1 MSQLVPLRI
10 LIVDDFPSWRQFVAT
25 MLQDRPEYRI
35 VGEASDGV
43 EAVRKSAELQP
54 DLVLLDIGLP
64 RIHGI
69 EAAKRICAVAPHSK
83 ILFVSENQCQDIVD
97 AALRASACT
106 RGYVVK
112 SDAAADLGPALQAL
126 TEDKQFVSPRLLS
139 QAKLLSAS
147 LGPLWSFSS

>member
-1 MSQLVPLRI
+1 MVSLRI

-25 MLQDRPEYRI
+25 MLQDRAEYRI
-35 VGEASDGV
+35 VGEASDGA

-54 DLVLLDIGLP
+54 DLVLLDIGMP

-69 EAAKRICAVAPHSK
+69 EAAKRICAVAPRSK

-106 RGYVVK
+106 RGYVLK
-112 SDAAADLGPALQAL
+112 SDAGADLWPALEAL
-126 TEDKQFVSPRLLS
+126 SEDKQFVSPRLLS
-139 QAKLLSAS
+139 KARLLSAS

>member
-1 MSQLVPLRI
+1 MVPFRI

-25 MLQDRPEYRI
+25 MLQDRAEYRI
-35 VGEASDGV
+35 VGEASDGA

-54 DLVLLDIGLP
+54 DLVLLDIGMP

-69 EAAKRICAVAPHSK
+69 EAAKRICAVAPRSK

-106 RGYVVK
+106 RGYVLK
-112 SDAAADLGPALQAL
+112 SDAGADLWPALEAL
-126 TEDKQFVSPRLLS
+126 SEDKQFVSPRLLS
-139 QAKLLSAS
+139 KARLLSAS